1 MKRICASLIGAA
13 LTLCTATSA
22 WSQEAFP
29 SKLVKIVVPFAAG
42 GSTDLLARA
51 LAERLA
57 VMWKQPVI
65 VENRGGASG
74 MIGSD
79 AVAKSTPDGHTILMA
94 AAPTYAVTQAIQPK
108 VSYDIQRDFV
118 PISELVTIPQLLS
131 VHPSLPVNSVQE
143 LVAYAKARPGELT
156 HGNSTGSS
164 AQMAMELLA
173 WRAGIKTLHVP
184 YRGSG
189 PTMVDLQGGTL
200 NAGFDVIM
208 TSLPLTKSGRL
219 RTLAVTSSQRS
230 PLLPNIPTISE
241 TGFPGFEASVSFG
254 LFAPAKTAP
263 AIVKKIG
270 EDTKRVLMEPKMK
283 ATLEE
288 QGFQIVASDSR
299 AFEKRVGSE
308 LEKWRKLTTDA
319 NIKIE

>member
-13 LTLCTATSA
+13 LTLCTATSV

-65 VENRGGASG
+65 IENRGGASG

-79 AVAKSTPDGHTILMA
+79 AVAKSTPDGHTLLMA

-131 VHPSLPVNSVQE
+131 VHPSLPVNSVRE
-143 LVAYAKARPGELT
+143 LIAYAKARPGELT

-173 WRAGIKTLHVP
+173 LRAGIKTLHVP

-230 PLLPNIPTISE
+230 PLLPNIPTIAES
-241 TGFPGFEASVSFG
+241 GFPGFEASVSFG

-270 EDTKRVLMEPKMK
+270 EDTKRVLMEPRMK

-288 QGFQIVASDSR
+288 QGFEIVASDSR

-308 LEKWRKLTTDA
+308 LQKWRKLTTDA